1 MIAAPLANADG
12 SENEIYLAQSPQVT
26 INVSNMVSVNVTYA
40 DVFIATSSGVF
51 GAQLGELQ
59 WKILNGSQGYSY
71 VSSFS
76 LYGIN
81 GTDLSDLYLTVMNLS
96 DNSNLGSGN
105 LEPIAAQA
113 YVNVSKYEGQIS
125 SLNLTNDLSQ
135 NGFDFAG
142 INNSTVKLSLSITVN
157 LAAANAGNGNET
169 FVIVQKVAGAE
180 DSKQFYYNEVNAY
193 SGSSMYGGG
202 LAMGN
207 NSTDINSTR
216 ALYWWNYNYTHNG
229 VAGTDTVSIVPREEG
244 VLLAFV
250 FSFQAH
256 AGSLTVTQDPYV
268 SVLGADL
275 SKSRLLLYGTGVI
288 NYIAE
293 HAMFLGIGM
302 LAGAAVVGMTYR
314 SYRKNK
320 SGN

>member
-1 MIAAPLANADG
+1 MIATPLANADG
-12 SENEIYLAQSPQVT
+12 SENEIYLSQSPQVT
-26 INVSNMVSVNVTYA
+26 INVSNMVSVNVSYA

-59 WKILNGSQGYSY
+59 WNILNDSQGYSY
-71 VSSFS
+71 VSNFS
-76 LYGIN
+76 LSGIN
-81 GTDLSDLYLTVMNLS
+81 GTDLSDLYLTVMNLG
-96 DNSNLGSGN
+96 DNANLGSGN

-113 YVNVSKYEGQIS
+113 YVNVSRYEGQIS
-125 SLNLTNDLSQ
+125 NLSLTSGLPQ
-135 NGFDFAG
+135 KGFDFSG

-157 LAAANAGNGNET
+157 LTAGNAGSDT
-169 FVIVQKVAGAE
+169 LVIVQKAAGSE
-180 DSKQFYYNEVNAY
+180 GSKQFYYNEVNAY
-193 SGSSMYGGG
+193 SGNSMYGGG

-229 VAGTDTVSIVPREEG
+229 VAGTDTVSIIPREEG

-250 FSFQAH
+250 FSFQTH

-275 SKSRLLLYGTGVI
+275 SKSRLLLYGTSVI

-293 HAMFLGIGM
+293 HAVFLGIGM
-302 LAGAAVVGMTYR
+302 LAGTAAVGMMYR
-314 SYRKNK
+314 GYRKRK

>member
-1 MIAAPLANADG
+1 MIAAPLASADG
-12 SENEIYLAQSPQVT
+12 SENEIYLSPSPQVT
-26 INVSNMVSVNVTYA
+26 INVSNVVSVNVTYS

-51 GAQLGELQ
+51 GAQLGDLQ

-71 VSSFS
+71 VSNFT

-81 GTDLSDLYLTVMNLS
+81 GTDLSDLYLTVMNLG
-96 DNSNLGSGN
+96 DNANLGGGK
-105 LEPIAAQA
+105 LEPISAQA
-113 YVNVSKYEGQIS
+113 YVNVSRYDGQIS
-125 SLNLTNDLSQ
+125 NLNLTSGLTQKS
-135 NGFDFAG
+135 FDFSG
-142 INNSTVKLSLSITVN
+142 INNSTVKLSLSITVD
-157 LAAANAGNGNET
+157 LTAGNAGNET
-169 FVIVQKVAGAE
+169 FVIVQRAAGAE

-202 LAMGN
+202 LTMGN

-229 VAGTDTVSIVPREEG
+229 VAGTDTISIIPREEG

-250 FSFQAH
+250 LNFQAH

-275 SKSRLLLYGTGVI
+275 SNSRLLLYGTSVI
-288 NYIAE
+288 NYVAD
-293 HAMFLGIGM
+293 HAVFLGIGM
-302 LAGAAVVGMTYR
+302 LAGAAAVGMMYR
-314 SYRKNK
+314 GYRKKKPRN
-320 SGN
+320 